1 MPKLIENSKILGE
14 YSKQNFIDIGIKK
27 NLNKARISFFNKKK
41 SAVFLDRDGVLNKD
55 FGHVHKF
62 KNFKWTQG
70 IFKTLKL
77 LNKKFDYTFI
87 ITNQAG
93 IAKGIYS
100 ENTFRLLHLKIK
112 SYLSQKNIYID
123 EVFYCP
129 HHPTIGIKKYRRKCL
144 CRKPGNLLI
153 ENAIKKWNLEKRKVL
168 MIGDKQTD
176 QDCAIKSKINFMYYN
191 PNFYSKLKKII

>member
-1 MPKLIENSKILGE
+1 MNAGVYIFTRSFLKTIKKKYTSLEEDVLPKLIENSKILGE

-123 EVFYCP
+123 EV
-129 HHPTIGIKKYRRKCL
+129 L
-144 CRKPGNLLI
+144 
-153 ENAIKKWNLEKRKVL
+153 
-168 MIGDKQTD
+168 Q
-176 QDCAIKSKINFMYYN
+176 
-191 PNFYSKLKKII
+191 